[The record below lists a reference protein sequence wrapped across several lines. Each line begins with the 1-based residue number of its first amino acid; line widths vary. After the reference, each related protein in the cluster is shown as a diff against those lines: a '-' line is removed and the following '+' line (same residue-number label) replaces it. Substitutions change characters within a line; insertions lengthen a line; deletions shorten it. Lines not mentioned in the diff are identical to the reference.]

1 MDLITSL
8 CSVSDLLS
16 FVDFGLK
23 SGTSFGGQYAVRFVF
38 MIVFLFFFLFFNLD
52 IYICTQLD
60 PPFKGFSGIRNCMVV
75 FRSVDRFMFRS
86 SHSCHF

>member
-16 FVDFGLK
+16 FVDFGVK

-38 MIVFLFFFLFFNLD
+38 MIAFLFFFFLFFNLD
-52 IYICTQLD
+52 NIYMYTVGSTI
-60 PPFKGFSGIRNCMVV
+60 
-75 FRSVDRFMFRS
+75 
-86 SHSCHF
+86 